1 MNEISIAAERQVVVD
16 NIISGIMS
24 LMFLYYVC
32 NFEYRYCKK
41 FIMFLQHKTNF
52 STFTALA
59 HVVKLEFSIC
69 TAVSNY
75 TKIDVD
81 NLS

>member
-32 NFEYRYCKK
+32 NFECRYSKK
-41 FIMFLQHKTNF
+41 CYNV
-52 STFTALA
+52 FT
-59 HVVKLEFSIC
+59 
-69 TAVSNY
+69 T
-75 TKIDVD
+75 
-81 NLS
+81 